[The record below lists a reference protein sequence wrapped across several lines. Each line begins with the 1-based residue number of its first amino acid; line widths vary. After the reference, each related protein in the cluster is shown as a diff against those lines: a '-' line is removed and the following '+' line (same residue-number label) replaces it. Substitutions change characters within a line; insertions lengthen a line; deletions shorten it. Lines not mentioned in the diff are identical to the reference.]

1 MDYVIA
7 PGQNEDDNEDEAN
20 ENNDSQRA
28 TSKEDM
34 DLDPLRELLDPDDI
48 EKAEQNRLK
57 RAYVA
62 SEILSSETWSILDSI
77 TQNPEYLRDFW
88 SFLRRHPPLDSMQAS
103 YFTKVNES
111 LFSRKTDS
119 MLEFF
124 TSLDGIVADMLQ
136 HVDNA
141 MVMDLLLKIISLE
154 KAEGGQGIV
163 DWLKSRDLIPTLLSF
178 LSREWPASMQTAA
191 GDFLKAIIT
200 ISANAT
206 QNDQTCIGPN
216 SLTRQLVSAQ
226 CVETLI
232 AAMLQGGNPLTVGV
246 GIVIEVIR
254 KNNSDYDPENVG
266 GPDTIPTTYDPIY
279 LGTLLRL
286 FANRIPDFMEL
297 IRSSKHNVIEHG
309 NIRRVERGQLNS
321 AWGARIEPLG
331 FDRFKTC
338 ELMAELL
345 HCSNMGL
352 LNEPGS
358 EDYVRQRDAE
368 REKLTATIYLPRD
381 TSGVDLH
388 DETTDFG
395 HDSTLSAEAP
405 RDSKPTEGIGAG
417 EEDGFEDVSS
427 SGVLV
432 EGEKETE
439 NHEGDKGSPKM
450 ENFTAAASETTEGEV
465 NAISVQEPSLE
476 SKDDSDRKLEC
487 PEASQPSGPVSP
499 TTSLVDKFDKIRLDE
514 ERKSSESTSGP
525 QESKDILPEKQDDST
540 QIPSQPEDTPKTVS
554 SPEQQA
560 ESSVSDIPS
569 TDYAP
574 AAEASAEEPATCSGP
589 NSANDEH
596 SRRTIQL
603 DINGQ
608 PVVGDYL
615 KITFV
620 ENQVVPTIL
629 GFFFRFPWNNFLH
642 NVVYDVVQQVFNGPM
657 ERGYNRV
664 LAIDVFRTGRITQ
677 RIVEGQ
683 RCSDESEKTKHMRLG
698 YMGHLTL
705 IAEEVVKF
713 SERLSPDL
721 LTDSVMDS
729 VLNEE
734 WVRYVEQ
741 TLSETRERDNAILG
755 GVRPELSM
763 GQRQAIVNA
772 AQGYNGSSTLADAGL
787 NGDLGSSFQGFDM
800 VNQGSI
806 SGGVFNLGGS
816 GNSLLSGFGS
826 SSDEDDDELEEQDDR
841 IETDNATDGSPE
853 NGSSNSTSQ
862 PIPIL
867 PPPPAPLST
876 GPSRARRQFAARLA
890 QKQQASESAEG
901 DDEGEAGT
909 HGNDNAEDQ
918 WPSNPFVIAGI
929 DDDGNNG
936 ESPSAATFPSNF
948 QSSNRDDIF
957 LSSPFPDAGFS
968 PPDSLSTNSSD
979 ECGEGRTESV
989 RRTVRVPLEVDDEDE
1004 EMGEMV
1010 GPSLSVGSGMMDSDE
1025 EDEAIINE
1033 SLGYSN
1039 LFSVGKYKGYHGS
1052 HALGSNFD
1060 DEDQNDSS
1068 DGEDDGLV
1076 EILVPGRK
1084 SSTSSR

>member
-1 MDYVIA
+1 
-7 PGQNEDDNEDEAN
+7 
-20 ENNDSQRA
+20 
-28 TSKEDM
+28 
-34 DLDPLRELLDPDDI
+34 
-48 EKAEQNRLK
+48 
-57 RAYVA
+57 
-62 SEILSSETWSILDSI
+62 
-77 TQNPEYLRDFW
+77 
-88 SFLRRHPPLDSMQAS
+88 
-103 YFTKVNES
+103 
-111 LFSRKTDS
+111 
-119 MLEFF
+119 
-124 TSLDGIVADMLQ
+124 
-136 HVDNA
+136 
-141 MVMDLLLKIISLE
+141 
-154 KAEGGQGIV
+154 
-163 DWLKSRDLIPTLLSF
+163 
-178 LSREWPASMQTAA
+178 MQTAA

-232 AAMLQGGNPLTVGV
+232 SAMLQGGNPLTVGV

-254 KNNSDYDPENVG
+254 KNNSDYDPENIG

-297 IRSSKHNVIEHG
+297 IRSSKHNVIEYG

-321 AWGARIEPLG
+321 AWGAKIEPLG

-368 REKLTATIYLPRD
+368 REKLTATVYPPRD

-388 DETTDFG
+388 DATTDFG

-439 NHEGDKGSPKM
+439 NHEGDKEKPKM

-465 NAISVQEPSLE
+465 NAISVQEPSPE
-476 SKDDSDRKLEC
+476 SKDDSDRKLET

-499 TTSLVDKFDKIRLDE
+499 TTSLVDKFHKIKLDE
-514 ERKSSESTSGP
+514 EHKSSESTSGP
-525 QESKDILPEKQDDST
+525 QE
-540 QIPSQPEDTPKTVS
+540 PEDTPKTVS
-554 SPEQQA
+554 GAEQQA
-560 ESSVSDIPS
+560 EPSVSDILS
-569 TDYAP
+569 TDHAP

-589 NSANDEH
+589 NSANDELSH
-596 SRRTIQL
+596 RTIQF

-615 KITFV
+615 KIMFV

-629 GFFFRFPWNNFLH
+629 VSNPCLNELLVYCADGYPVLQGFFFHFPWNNFLH

-683 RCSDESEKTKHMRLG
+683 RCSDESEKIKHMRLG

-721 LTDSVMDS
+721 LTDIVMDS

-741 TLSETRERDNAILG
+741 ILSETRERDNAILG

-806 SGGVFNLGGS
+806 SGGVFNFGGS

-853 NGSSNSTSQ
+853 NV
-862 PIPIL
+862 
-867 PPPPAPLST
+867 
-876 GPSRARRQFAARLA
+876 
-890 QKQQASESAEG
+890 G
-901 DDEGEAGT
+901 DDASFTGVRL
-909 HGNDNAEDQ
+909 Q
-918 WPSNPFVIAGI
+918 
-929 DDDGNNG
+929 
-936 ESPSAATFPSNF
+936 
-948 QSSNRDDIF
+948 
-957 LSSPFPDAGFS
+957 
-968 PPDSLSTNSSD
+968 DS
-979 ECGEGRTESV
+979 
-989 RRTVRVPLEVDDEDE
+989 
-1004 EMGEMV
+1004 
-1010 GPSLSVGSGMMDSDE
+1010 
-1025 EDEAIINE
+1025 
-1033 SLGYSN
+1033 
-1039 LFSVGKYKGYHGS
+1039 
-1052 HALGSNFD
+1052 
-1060 DEDQNDSS
+1060 
-1068 DGEDDGLV
+1068 
-1076 EILVPGRK
+1076 
-1084 SSTSSR
+1084 